1 VTGSRLLA
9 IFAVFTCAAQDLA
22 PIRVD
27 VHLVNVAFLARDASG
42 KLITNIAKDDVEVL
56 EDNVRQKISFFAQ
69 SSDLPLALGLVV
81 DISGSQA
88 KFVKQHEHD
97 LQTFLKSV
105 LTPRDRAFLLC
116 FGNHLRLAA
125 DLTADAHEIGE
136 ALNKIDHKNK
146 HMPDFPEIGPDE
158 RRILGTAFYDAIYH
172 AIKIKLAGAE
182 HARKALIVF
191 SDGEDNSS
199 AHHMLDAIEAAQS
212 ENIPIFAIRYTEV
225 EHGRL
230 NARNKYGMSVMER
243 LGRETGG
250 ADFDAEKTDLKKTF
264 REIGEQ
270 LRSLYELGY
279 YTTNPIDD
287 QTFHKL
293 VIRSPRTG
301 LTLRTKT
308 GYYARDSQ

>member
-1 VTGSRLLA
+1 M
-9 IFAVFTCAAQDLA
+9 AVTCAAQELA

-42 KLITNIAKDDVEVL
+42 KLITNIEKDDVEIL

-88 KFVKQHEHD
+88 KFVKQHERD

-105 LTPRDRAFLLC
+105 LA
-116 FGNHLRLAA
+116 
-125 DLTADAHEIGE
+125 
-136 ALNKIDHKNK
+136 
-146 HMPDFPEIGPDE
+146 E

-182 HARKALIVF
+182 HERKALIVF

-199 AHHMLDAIEAAQS
+199 AHHMLDSIEAAQS
-212 ENIPIFAIRYTEV
+212 ENIPIFAIRYTEI

-250 ADFDAEKTDLKKTF
+250 ADFDAEQTDLKKTF

-279 YTTNPIDD
+279 YTTNATND

-308 GYYARDSQ
+308 GYYARE